1 MRVNINIIVEAF
13 SKHYLVQYM
22 SDSLRLFHLGCHQ
35 FLTLEAYNIRDIE
48 C

>member
-22 SDSLRLFHLGCHQ
+22 SDSLRKRQVISFRLSSI
-35 FLTLEAYNIRDIE
+35 LTLEAT
-48 C
+48 